1 MNLHKNL
8 TLFKLFTLPGD
19 PGRGAL
25 PRGAAREA
33 RAAAGGGLQ
42 DEQAQAVQPQHV
54 STAHTANTVVS
65 YVSVVILWYVVC
77 CIVSSTLTCDV

>member
-1 MNLHKNL
+1 MTALI
-8 TLFKLFTLPGD
+8 FTLPGD

-42 DEQAQAVQPQHV
+42 DEQAQTVQPQHV
-54 STAHTANTVVS
+54 STAHTANTV
-65 YVSVVILWYVVC
+65 
-77 CIVSSTLTCDV
+77 

>member
-1 MNLHKNL
+1 MNWHKNL

-54 STAHTANTVVS
+54 STAHTANTV
-65 YVSVVILWYVVC
+65 
-77 CIVSSTLTCDV
+77 